1 MAETDRKE
9 SHLRYPLYKK
19 EKITTV
25 ILICVSLILLLL
37 GWRLFWFL
45 TDDAFIAFRYVSNSL
60 LGHGYVWNP
69 PPFLP
74 VEGYTSFFWVL
85 SLDILWRIL
94 HVSPPQSANLLALGF
109 ASVTVIV
116 SIFMVLWMDLKPGMD
131 RYRILFA
138 GLVVFGALSNRTFLA
153 WTSSGLET
161 AAFNFF
167 LTLWVFIA
175 IYFTPTSWK
184 WIFSLGLAA
193 SMANLT
199 RPDGILLVIATCTL
213 ATIGTW
219 NLWRTETLR
228 AIYFVALFP
237 LLIVPVHLLWR
248 YSYYGEWLPNTFFA
262 KMTGQ
267 LHPESGTR
275 YLLSFIIEYS
285 IWIWFLILMIV
296 VVKCISRRWLS
307 PSRGSRI
314 THFDLSSIVEFVVV
328 VSLFFQFTYYTFVI
342 GGDHFEYRVYSHLI
356 PLILVSFVWML
367 NFLNIKSRY
376 GIILLILFIGL
387 SWPIPWSHWLK
398 SQSYNTRR
406 ETGFMKI
413 SVAEEFEERFKI
425 NTPIVT
431 NYLQYYDQLQFWLID
446 RAVCMRHQEHKVFY
460 LHMSGI
466 FPERDFSVRQ
476 IEDQSPVTAFTSVGV
491 IGWVYPHL
499 NIIDLAGLN
508 DYIIARNPD
517 LIPRQLMAHE
527 RKPPPGYLEC
537 FSIEV
542 ASKVTYI
549 PEDQIAKCETIFRN
563 WLQGN

>member
-307 PSRGSRI
+307 PSRRSRI

-431 NYLQYYDQLQFWLID
+431 NYLQYYDQLQIWLID

-542 ASKVTYI
+542 ASKVTYN
-549 PEDQIAKCETIFRN
+549 PKDQIAKCETIFRN